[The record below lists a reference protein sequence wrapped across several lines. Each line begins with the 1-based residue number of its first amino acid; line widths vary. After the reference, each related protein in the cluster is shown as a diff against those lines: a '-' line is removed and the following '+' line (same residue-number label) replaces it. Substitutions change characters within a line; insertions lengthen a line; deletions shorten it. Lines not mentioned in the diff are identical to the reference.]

1 MSVENNKISIIGGSI
16 AGLSCGIRIKQ
27 LAINKIK
34 HVTLYEARV
43 KGREKC
49 CGGLLTQKAYNYLEE
64 MLKADVLEQCVKSK
78 VERFDI
84 YENYTKLFSST
95 SYHPIRIC
103 DRAELDLALTNRFI
117 ELGGEYLD
125 NIRVEQDTIEKLKY
139 QNDIILDA
147 TGCNI
152 KEGKNG
158 FGIEYTLKRKTI
170 NDTSFERDDYLDI
183 IQIHFGIIKR
193 GYGWVFPFGKDMY
206 KIGVATF
213 EPAEVKKVKDIIEQ
227 FVNKVDIY
235 GGEVIKKLGAYIPS
249 EIDSQEITYN
259 DMKCAL
265 IGDRSGY
272 IDYITGEGIY
282 YAISDGRHIG
292 STIALDN
299 YNNDTY
305 SKSEIRRNHDLSRKS
320 YNTNK
325 WFYNDFIRKYIIW
338 NFVKR
343 ELRKNYDFLYQ
354 IYDKF
359 VDEKSYKYDLDGI
372 RRFIRWWKY
381 IKKERK
387 KIEVGGYYD

>member
-183 IQIHFGIIKR
+183 NGFFQFFIDAILI
-193 GYGWVFPFGKDMY
+193 
-206 KIGVATF
+206 
-213 EPAEVKKVKDIIEQ
+213 EKKVSTVWDNIKAFDYRY
-227 FVNKVDIY
+227 DL
-235 GGEVIKKLGAYIPS
+235 KKLNEPL
-249 EIDSQEITYN
+249 ED
-259 DMKCAL
+259 
-265 IGDRSGY
+265 
-272 IDYITGEGIY
+272 
-282 YAISDGRHIG
+282 
-292 STIALDN
+292 
-299 YNNDTY
+299 YNNDDDY
-305 SKSEIRRNHDLSRKS
+305 RIMPRYILSNEQK
-320 YNTNK
+320 
-325 WFYNDFIRKYIIW
+325 FFDIIF
-338 NFVKR
+338 NI
-343 ELRKNYDFLYQ
+343 LILFL
-354 IYDKF
+354 IYK
-359 VDEKSYKYDLDGI
+359 L
-372 RRFIRWWKY
+372 
-381 IKKERK
+381 IK
-387 KIEVGGYYD
+387 IMMNV